1 MAFGTRWI
9 KIVKDVWSYRSRSIL
24 VILSIAIGVATVGM
38 INNAGRIIQRDLYG
52 EFRSGNPAHLQ
63 LYISP
68 FQKELA
74 TSVKG
79 MREVGEVEARRS
91 LDVSIQTKNS
101 EWEDLDL
108 YSTPDVSDIKVNRFQ
123 LVSGIQKPGV
133 REVLLERQSAL
144 ELGIGVGDEI
154 TIKMPND
161 RLYLLRVVG
170 IIHDVY
176 IMPMAILG
184 KATAYISMDTLVWL
198 GERPYYNQLDIIAYG
213 GVPDK
218 DSALKLGA
226 LIRDRVIEPAGYMV
240 YNIRI
245 PGVGSNPGD
254 HWGHN
259 QIKGF
264 LLILQIMG
272 ILAVFLSGGLV
283 VNTVSAILTQQIKQI
298 GIMRSFGAVRWQLAG
313 MYLVKII
320 FLSLVG
326 LVIALP
332 LGLLGAW
339 WLSEF
344 AAGFLNF
351 NVGNVDLPIKIILLQ
366 VALGLLMP
374 VAIAFFPVIS
384 GTRISVYDAIYQYG
398 LSGDEGGWLNRLLAK
413 IRQLSPTI
421 ALSLRNTF
429 RKKVRLT
436 FTLITLT
443 LAGAMFI
450 SAFSTRASLTSQIKD
465 IGRYSL
471 FDAELSI
478 PIGANRFT
486 VEREALRIPDVT
498 IAEGW
503 AKSIGVLVG
512 ADGNDSAEFELVGLP
527 YDSITIDPL
536 MIDGNWLNDSGS
548 QKMVINQDFLEDIP
562 GIRVGDQVTVKVD
575 DRKRLFEVVGVVSK
589 HLSGPR
595 VYMDNKSYD
604 RLTGRQNQVDLVRV
618 VVLSG
623 KPSKHA
629 VQDRISG
636 LLKDRFENASL
647 NTGSSTTQYQ
657 FLNYFSD
664 VFNIILIVLVIMAS
678 LLAIVG
684 GLGLSGSMGMNV
696 IERTREIGVLR
707 AVGASNAVVRQVVV
721 IEGIVVGLI
730 SWLLGAFVSAPSGWA
745 LASAVIFAVLK
756 TQPRY
761 EYSIAGMMVWLALV
775 VLIGI
780 FSSLAPAYNAARLRV
795 RDVLDYE

>member
-24 VILSIAIGVATVGM
+24 VILSIAVGVATVGM

-52 EFRSGNPAHLQ
+52 EFRSGDPAHLQ

-91 LDVSIQTKNS
+91 LDASIQTKNS

-108 YSTPDVSDIKVNRFQ
+108 YISPDVSDIKVNRFR

-351 NVGNVDLPIKIILLQ
+351 NVGIVDLPIKIILLQ

-374 VAIAFFPVIS
+374 VAIALFPVIS

-478 PIGANRFT
+478 PVGASRFT

-503 AKSIGVLVG
+503 AKSVGVLVG
-512 ADGNDSAEFELVGLP
+512 ADGKDSAEFELVGLP

-548 QKMVINQDFLEDIP
+548 QQMVINQDFLEDIP
-562 GIRVGDQVTVKVD
+562 GIRVGDQVTIKVG
-575 DRKRLFEVVGVVSK
+575 DRKRSFEVVGVVSK

-618 VVLSG
+618 VVLAG
-623 KPSKHA
+623 KPSKHV
-629 VQDRISG
+629 VQDKISD

-678 LLAIVG
+678 ILAIVG

>member
-24 VILSIAIGVATVGM
+24 VILSIVVGVATVGM

-52 EFRSGNPAHLQ
+52 EFRSGDPAHLQ

-91 LDVSIQTKNS
+91 LDASIQTKNS

-108 YSTPDVSDIKVNRFQ
+108 YISPDVSDIKVNRFR

-283 VNTVSAILTQQIKQI
+283 VNIVSAILTQQIKQI

-351 NVGNVDLPIKIILLQ
+351 NVGIVDLPIKIILLQ

-374 VAIAFFPVIS
+374 VAIALFPVIS

-478 PIGANRFT
+478 PVGASRFT

-503 AKSIGVLVG
+503 AKSVGVLVG
-512 ADGNDSAEFELVGLP
+512 ADGKDSAEFELVGLP

-548 QKMVINQDFLEDIP
+548 QQMVINQDFLEDIP
-562 GIRVGDQVTVKVD
+562 GIRVGDQVTIKVG
-575 DRKRLFEVVGVVSK
+575 DRKRSFEVVGVVSK

-618 VVLSG
+618 VVLAG
-623 KPSKHA
+623 KPSKHV
-629 VQDRISG
+629 VQDKISD

-678 LLAIVG
+678 ILAIVG